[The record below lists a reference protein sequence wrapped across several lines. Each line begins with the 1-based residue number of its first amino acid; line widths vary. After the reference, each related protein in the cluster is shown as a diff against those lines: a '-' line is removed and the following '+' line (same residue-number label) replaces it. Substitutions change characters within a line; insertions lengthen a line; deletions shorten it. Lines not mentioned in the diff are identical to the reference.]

1 MVLSQGKAL
10 KLGSMARTKIA
21 KPSVTLQN
29 GRMANVPE
37 EMDYKQAYLEIVSVV
52 APRFPECSIYT
63 VDLVRLLAFENDT
76 LRMALNLPLA
86 TKVVAVIEDNLN

>member
-1 MVLSQGKAL
+1 MAPSQGKAP
-10 KLGSMARTKIA
+10 KPGSMARTKIA
-21 KPSVTLQN
+21 KPSVTLLN
-29 GRMANVPE
+29 GRRASVPE

-86 TKVVAVIEDNLN
+86 TKVVAAIEDDLN

>member
-1 MVLSQGKAL
+1 MAPNQGKAP
-10 KLGSMARTKIA
+10 KPGSMARTKIA
-21 KPSVTLQN
+21 KPSVTLLN
-29 GRMANVPE
+29 GRRASVPE

-86 TKVVAVIEDNLN
+86 TKVVVAIEDDLN

>member
-1 MVLSQGKAL
+1 MAPSQGKAP
-10 KLGSMARTKIA
+10 KPGSMARTKIA
-21 KPSVTLQN
+21 KPSVTLLN
-29 GRMANVPE
+29 GRRASVPE

-86 TKVVAVIEDNLN
+86 TKVVVAIVDDLN

>member
-1 MVLSQGKAL
+1 
-10 KLGSMARTKIA
+10 MARTKIV
-21 KPSVTLQN
+21 KPSVMLLN
-29 GRMANVPE
+29 GKRASVAE

-86 TKVVAVIEDNLN
+86 TKVVAAIEDDLN